1 MSSHPEFPSRTIGT
15 TKKKSN
21 VSIKLYVDIIKLLTK
36 LKAMLKG
43 HKTYITGTLAIL
55 TAIGTYLSGDMSLA
69 EAIQLVVSAAL
80 GMTVRNAIK

>member
-1 MSSHPEFPSRTIGT
+1 MSFPEPIFRKRRKPNI
-15 TKKKSN
+15 
-21 VSIKLYVDIIKLLTK
+21 SIKLYVDIIKLLTR
-36 LKAMLKG
+36 LKPMLKG

>member
-1 MSSHPEFPSRTIGT
+1 MSFPEPIFRKRKRNEKP
-15 TKKKSN
+15 N
-21 VSIKLYVDIIKLLTK
+21 VSVKLYVDTFKLLTR
-36 LKAMLKG
+36 LKTMLKG